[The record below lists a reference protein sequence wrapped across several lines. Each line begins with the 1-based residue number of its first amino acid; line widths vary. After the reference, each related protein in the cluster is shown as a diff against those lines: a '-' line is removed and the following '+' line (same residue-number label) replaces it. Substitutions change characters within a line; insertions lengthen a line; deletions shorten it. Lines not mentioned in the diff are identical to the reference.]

1 MDIYCI
7 AALEVWRLLGNR
19 PCVGR
24 TPARRWS
31 PRPSGIP
38 GALEKPLHCLR
49 IAPLRSIFCHLDL
62 LLDDD
67 LKRLALAHD
76 SGR

>member
-1 MDIYCI
+1 
-7 AALEVWRLLGNR
+7 
-19 PCVGR
+19 
-24 TPARRWS
+24 
-31 PRPSGIP
+31 
-38 GALEKPLHCLR
+38 
-49 IAPLRSIFCHLDL
+49 LRSIFCHLDL